1 VANMIAMVA
10 NFRAR
15 ARARARTRTRTRTGI
30 TGTAQLHSE
39 GGRVLNKHNT
49 TTGRFRLRAR
59 LRFG

>member
-1 VANMIAMVA
+1 MIAIVA

-15 ARARARTRTRTRTGI
+15 ARARTRTGI

-39 GGRVLNKHNT
+39 VGHVLHKHNT

>member
-1 VANMIAMVA
+1 MANMIAIVA

-15 ARARARTRTRTRTGI
+15 ARARASARTRTGI

-39 GGRVLNKHNT
+39 VGRVLNKHNT

>member
-1 VANMIAMVA
+1 MIAIVA

-15 ARARARTRTRTRTGI
+15 ARARARARTGI

-39 GGRVLNKHNT
+39 VGRVLNKHNT
-49 TTGRFRLRAR
+49 TTDRFRLRAR

>member
-1 VANMIAMVA
+1 MVA

-15 ARARARTRTRTRTGI
+15 ARARARTRTRTGI